1 MQATHWEALRN
12 YESYE
17 LIKRDYHERHGRTPS
32 TAHAREISAPFA
44 HARSYFMS
52 ARNADQTVKPLL
64 LYYGVLSLSRG
75 LTLALSRGRREATLA
90 AAHGLSTLQWQN
102 ALSADSPDF
111 GALRVAV
118 NQSGSF
124 SELGRAT
131 EFCSLLRANSSAINH
146 KLENSAVT
154 PEAEYSLGDIIS
166 RIPAL
171 RDHYKRWQGESA
183 CAQFSVEAAEN
194 PTEVIFNVK
203 KAAYLPHVTREF
215 CDELFLRS
223 GCSFASE
230 SADNFTY
237 RGTNDIDQNPGV
249 TDFVGH
255 FTIGDVWLTA
265 RYPAGENL
273 SNILT
278 VFTLAYTLGMLVRYF
293 PTQWTA
299 LVRSQIND
307 AALPSIVATIDW
319 IETEYPRLVLG
330 FLVEHKR
337 VTPPR

>member
-1 MQATHWEALRN
+1 MQAEHWEVLRN

-17 LIKRDYHERHGRTPS
+17 LIKKDYHDRHGRTPS
-32 TAHAREISAPFA
+32 TAHAREIAAPFA
-44 HARSYFMS
+44 HARSYFT
-52 ARNADQTVKPLL
+52 AAQHADQTVKPLL

-75 LTLALSRGRREATLA
+75 LTLALSRGRRESTLA

-102 ALSADSPDF
+102 DLSADNPDF
-111 GALRVAV
+111 GALRVTV

-124 SELGRAT
+124 SELGQAT

-146 KLENSAVT
+146 KLENSTVA
-154 PEAEYSLGDIIS
+154 PGAEYGLGDVIS

-171 RDHYKRWQGESA
+171 RDHYRRWRGESP
-183 CAQFSVEAAEN
+183 CALFSAKTTES
-194 PTEVIFNVK
+194 PPEVIFNVT

-215 CDELFLRS
+215 CDELFRLS

-230 SADNFTY
+230 SADNFAY
-237 RGTNDIDQNPGV
+237 QGTNDIDQCPGV
-249 TDFVGH
+249 TDHIGH
-255 FTIGDVWLTA
+255 FNIGDVWLTA

-278 VFTLAYTLGMLVRYF
+278 AFTLSYTLGMLVRYF

-299 LVRSQIND
+299 LVRSQVND
-307 AALPSIVATIDW
+307 AALPSIVAAIDW
-319 IETEYPRLVLG
+319 IESEYPRLVLG

-337 VTPPR
+337 LTQTR